1 MSQHIDR
8 YFLKAQL
15 DAYARE
21 HGHMAALEC
30 IAWFFERC
38 NGKLRG
44 TFSTQILDMEEAE
57 EALEKI
63 IKGRG
68 ARGTSLRTCS
78 RREYEHTPE
87 LGSCSGS

>member
-1 MSQHIDR
+1 MVQHIDR

-44 TFSTQILDMEEAE
+44 TFSTQKLDMAEAE
-57 EALEKI
+57 EALEKVL
-63 IKGRG
+63 KGPFTRG
-68 ARGTSLRTCS
+68 PTLRSCI
-78 RREYEHTPE
+78 RREYEYIP
-87 LGSCSGS
+87 G

>member
-1 MSQHIDR
+1 MDQHIDR

-15 DAYARE
+15 AAYARE

-44 TFSTQILDMEEAE
+44 TFSAEKLNMEEAE

-63 IKGRG
+63 LRG
-68 ARGTSLRTCS
+68 PFSRGPSLR
-78 RREYEHTPE
+78 
-87 LGSCSGS
+87 SGSRQGFGYSPE